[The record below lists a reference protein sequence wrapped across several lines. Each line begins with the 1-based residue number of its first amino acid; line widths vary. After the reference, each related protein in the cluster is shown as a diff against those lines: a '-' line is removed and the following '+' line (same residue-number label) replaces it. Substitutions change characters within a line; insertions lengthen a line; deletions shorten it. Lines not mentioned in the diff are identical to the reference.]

1 MNFETKPF
9 DDYGAITLDKL
20 KDQTNSLLN
29 LVTEELRPLT
39 VTMKNGKE
47 FLLFPRELLDPLY
60 DQDFRV
66 ILLSAM
72 RYSLGRWT
80 YMPQV
85 VVDYIRRYIRLLDDK
100 FLALAVNNIRRHL
113 EDYGEHE
120 PNPNL
125 WQGLLE
131 TLEARQRDKA
141 THTEKPARLCPAC
154 GMPLEIMSMAD
165 NQHRPGG
172 FDVIA
177 HCENCLSDYEWFREK
192 DGDDSEMKRYFF
204 G

>member
-9 DDYGAITLDKL
+9 DDYESITLDEL

-29 LVTEELRPLT
+29 LVTEDLRPLT

-47 FLLFPRELLDPLY
+47 FLLFPWELLDPLY

-72 RYSLGRWT
+72 RYSIGRWT

-100 FLALAVNNIRRHL
+100 FLALAINDIRRHI
-113 EDYGEHE
+113 EDYGEQE

-125 WQGLLE
+125 WQELLE
-131 TLEARQRDKA
+131 ALEARQRDKA
-141 THTEKPARLCPAC
+141 THAEKPARPCPAC
-154 GMPLEIMSMAD
+154 GKPLEIMSMAD

-177 HCENCLSDYEWFREK
+177 HCGNCLSDYEWFRDK
-192 DGDDSEMKRYFF
+192 HGDDSEMKRYFF